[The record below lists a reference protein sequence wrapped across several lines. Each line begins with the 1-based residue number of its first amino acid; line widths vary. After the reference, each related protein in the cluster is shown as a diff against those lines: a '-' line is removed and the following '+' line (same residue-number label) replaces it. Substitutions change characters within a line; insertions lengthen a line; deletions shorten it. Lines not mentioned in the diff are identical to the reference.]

1 MDEPLSRRLAKLKK
15 HLEALGC
22 RFAVVGGL
30 AVSAR
35 TRPRMTKDVD
45 VAVAV
50 CGDSE
55 AEAIVRHLMAT
66 HYTVGPED
74 VFENLDTHRMSTV
87 RMRSRDS
94 DSTEPDSDLLFASS
108 GIELEIVD
116 AATGIEFGAA
126 SVVPVAVL
134 GHLIATKV
142 LSERPDRPQ
151 DRDDLCALLRVAG
164 ADDLELART
173 SLGLIA
179 ERGYARSKDLPGRL
193 AAFIREFAPGLRE
206 GPEPR

>member
-1 MDEPLSRRLAKLKK
+1 MDEPLSERLAKLKE

-45 VAVAV
+45 VVVAV
-50 CGDSE
+50 DGDPE

-66 HYTVGPED
+66 YYTVAPDE
-74 VFENLDTHRMSTV
+74 VFENLETQRMSTV

-108 GIELEIVD
+108 GIEREIVD
-116 AATGIEFGAA
+116 AATELDFGVAGFVRVA
-126 SVVPVAVL
+126 SI
-134 GHLIATKV
+134 GHLIAIKV

-164 ADDLELART
+164 EDDLELAKT
-173 SLGLIA
+173 SLRLIA
-179 ERGYARSKDLPGRL
+179 KRGYDRQKDLRGRL
-193 AAFIREFAPGLRE
+193 AAFIQEFAPGLCER
-206 GPEPR
+206 PEAE